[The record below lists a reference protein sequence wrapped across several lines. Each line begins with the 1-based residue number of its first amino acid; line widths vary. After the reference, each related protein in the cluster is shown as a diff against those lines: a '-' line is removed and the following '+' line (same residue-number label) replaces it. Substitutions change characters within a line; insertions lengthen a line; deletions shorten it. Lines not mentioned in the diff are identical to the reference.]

1 MAGMIAKRARGAQW
15 AALGATLLLAGCGP
29 RGVPEP
35 ILVGHVAPLSGADRY
50 VGEHER
56 RGILLA
62 VEEAN
67 GRPEGVAGRSVTVL
81 HADAGGPD
89 AAASAAVRLVTVN
102 KVVALLGD
110 MDAARAES
118 VAQVVQSYS
127 VPLVSPGGPPGRPA
141 SEYAFRTGLS
151 PAFKGQILARF
162 AADELKAPAAAV
174 LVNSLE
180 GRSPSANAVSAAAA
194 AGFSREFRA
203 RGGKVAGEWTYR
215 TPQELRSLADR
226 LRAGPAPA
234 VMVAGAPA
242 DLAALGHAG
251 LDPKVP
257 LLFAGSMEATN
268 PFNNEPVDNVVY
280 LATAFVPDA
289 ATPRAVDFARKYGDR
304 FGEAPDAHAALAYDS
319 ARLLFEAIGRAGTT
333 DGPKVREAL
342 AGITN
347 FESLTGPCSWG
358 EDQWLVRPGFI
369 VRREKG
375 RAGPAKRYEAAG
387 REGQA
392 RSGRPSLARAE
403 AAPYSAGRD

>member
-1 MAGMIAKRARGAQW
+1 MAGMGAIRGSIARW
-15 AALGATLLLAGCGP
+15 ATLGAALLLAGCGS
-29 RGVPEP
+29 RGTPEP
-35 ILVGHVAPLSGADRY
+35 ILVGHVAPLSGPDRY

-62 VEEAN
+62 VEKAN
-67 GRPEGVAGRSVTVL
+67 SRPEGVAGRSVTVL
-81 HADAGGPD
+81 HGDAGGPD
-89 AAASAAVRLVTVN
+89 EATSAAVRLVTVN

-110 MDAARAES
+110 MDAAQAEALAK
-118 VAQVVQSYS
+118 VAQSYS

-141 SEYAFRTGLS
+141 SEFAFRSGLA
-151 PAFKGQILARF
+151 PPFKGQILARF
-162 AADELKAPAAAV
+162 AAGELKASAAAV
-174 LVNSLE
+174 LVTGVE
-180 GRSPSANAVSAAAA
+180 GRSPAANAVGAAVAAA
-194 AGFSREFRA
+194 FTREFRA
-203 RGGKVAGEWTYR
+203 RGGKVAGEWVYR
-215 TPQELRSLADR
+215 TPQELRGLADR
-226 LRAGPAPA
+226 LRVAPAPA
-234 VMVAGAPA
+234 ALVAAAPA
-242 DLAALGHAG
+242 DLAALSHAG

-257 LLFAGSMEATN
+257 LLFAGGVEAPY
-268 PFNNEPVDNVVY
+268 PFDDAAVDNVVY
-280 LATAFVPDA
+280 LATAFVPEA
-289 ATPRAVDFARKYGDR
+289 ATPRAVDFVRKYRDR

-387 REGQA
+387 RAGQA